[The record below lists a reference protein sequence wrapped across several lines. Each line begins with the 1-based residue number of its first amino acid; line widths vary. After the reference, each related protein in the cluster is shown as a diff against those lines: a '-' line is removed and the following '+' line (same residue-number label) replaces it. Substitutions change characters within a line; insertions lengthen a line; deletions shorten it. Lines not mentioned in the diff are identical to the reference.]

1 MSINRVIYPEI
12 ENAMTEQLMIELC
25 RIIWNFDEFR
35 RKEELSPDMRE
46 TAEWAVSVGKALA
59 DGKTLPSGFPV
70 PPWSPKPEPTV
81 HTGNVPDE
89 VFRESVMEG
98 NLV

>member
-1 MSINRVIYPEI
+1 
-12 ENAMTEQLMIELC
+12 MTEQLIIELC

-35 RKEELSPDMRE
+35 RKEELPSSMRE

-70 PPWSPKPEPTV
+70 APWAPHSEEPRYFKSGPIKLV
-81 HTGNVPDE
+81 
-89 VFRESVMEG
+89 REAVLEG
-98 NLV
+98 ELV

>member
-1 MSINRVIYPEI
+1 
-12 ENAMTEQLMIELC
+12 MTEQLMIELC

-35 RKEELSPDMRE
+35 RKEELSTELRE

-70 PPWSPKPEPTV
+70 PPWSPRPEPTV
-81 HTGNVPDE
+81 YTGNIPGE

-98 NLV
+98 NLI